1 MKFINY
7 CMFSKMGSQI
17 KCKLCL
23 HNCLAVAKV
32 KLVKRNSCHYFSGYF
47 YTSLCFCI
55 SELLLRNIGD
65 KCAWIWIFTV
75 NYNHLFWLLL
85 LSLTVT
91 YYAKR
96 GIGSLAENVLK
107 LGNFVIEFRSEN
119 APKRIKWLKSCTIW
133 LI

>member
-1 MKFINY
+1 
-7 CMFSKMGSQI
+7 MFSKIGSQI

-23 HNCLAVAKV
+23 HNCLVAKV
-32 KLVKRNSCHYFSGYF
+32 KLVKRNSGRYFSWCF

-65 KCAWIWIFTV
+65 KCTWIWIFTL

-91 YYAKR
+91 YYTER
-96 GIGSLAENVLK
+96 GIGFHAENVLK
-107 LGNFVIEFRSEN
+107 LNTFVTEFRSEN
-119 APKRIKWLKSCTIW
+119 ALKRIKWLKSCTIW